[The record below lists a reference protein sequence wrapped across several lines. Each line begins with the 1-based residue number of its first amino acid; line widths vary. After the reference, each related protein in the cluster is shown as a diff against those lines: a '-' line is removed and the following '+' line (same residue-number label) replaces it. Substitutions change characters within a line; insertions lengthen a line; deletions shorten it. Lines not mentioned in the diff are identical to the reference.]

1 VGYGDMPARTI
12 EEFILCLFWMAYGVS
27 FYSLLVGSVTSQIA
41 EAQKDTE
48 NLDYKLKALDNYR
61 IRSSLDD

>member
-1 VGYGDMPARTI
+1 MPARTI